1 MINETQE
8 VSASAASN
16 EAQTSG
22 NNKKTVARVKKTTMK
37 LPKAGTIKEIMV
49 LNNEPEK
56 RYNTI
61 YQRIQVL
68 VKKGELIESATVKNG
83 EGKGRAEAV
92 YSRPDASPNNNL
104 LRKAAAQGRLKSQ
117 GVVPTETPAE
127 TVIA

>member
-1 MINETQE
+1 MTNETQE
-8 VSASAASN
+8 VSASTASN

-22 NNKKTVARVKKTTMK
+22 NKKTVARVKKTTMK

-49 LNNEPEK
+49 LNNEPES

-83 EGKGRAEAV
+83 DGKGRAEAV

-104 LRKAAAQGRLKSQ
+104 LRKAASQGRLKSQ

-127 TVIA
+127 TVVA